1 MTKHVKI
8 GAVSYVDDK
17 GRRQRIPASEGRLV
31 DEPGKPHTTLL
42 WWDDDGT
49 EHRTPLSGDEY
60 SQYVKSGQIVE
71 ITHADRTA

>member
-17 GRRQRIPASEGRLV
+17 GRRTRIPASEGRLTERSGT
-31 DEPGKPHTTLL
+31 DATLV

-49 EHRTPLSGDEY
+49 EHRTPLTLDEY
-60 SQYVKSGQIVE
+60 AQYRSSGQIVE
-71 ITHADRTA
+71 IEHTERSP

>member
-17 GRRQRIPASEGRLV
+17 GRRQRIPASEGRLM
-31 DEPGKPHTTLL
+31 EPAGASQTTLL

-60 SQYVKSGQIVE
+60 AQYVKSGQIVE
-71 ITHADRTA
+71 IPRADRPG

>member
-8 GAVSYVDDK
+8 GAVSYVDDN
-17 GRRQRIPASEGRLV
+17 GHRLRIPASEGRLV
-31 DEPGKPHTTLL
+31 EPPGASQTTLL

-60 SQYVKSGQIVE
+60 AQYVRAGQIVE
-71 ITHADRTA
+71 IQRAG